1 MSLGFL
7 EPLRPAFFAT
17 FRFAFLERFALLKRF
32 ALLERFAFF
41 FVLRLTAL
49 APLLLELRAALS
61 FLRARM
67 MAFVRFNMSRMT
79 LILLLAGL
87 PEE

>member
-1 MSLGFL
+1 MSLVFL

-17 FRFAFLERFALLKRF
+17 FRFAFLERFALL
-32 ALLERFAFF
+32 ERFAFL

-67 MAFVRFNMSRMT
+67 MAFVRFNKSRMT
-79 LILLLAGL
+79 LTLLLAGL